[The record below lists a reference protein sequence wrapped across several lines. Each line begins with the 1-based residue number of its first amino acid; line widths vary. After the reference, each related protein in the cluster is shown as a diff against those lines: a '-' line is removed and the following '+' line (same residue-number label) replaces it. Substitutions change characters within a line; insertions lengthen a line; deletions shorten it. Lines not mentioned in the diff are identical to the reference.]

1 VNGMYTITITLPRAG
16 TDTDAEVCERPDV
29 ESTVNALGETLA
41 VRLAPGRTVRWQIRC
56 PSGRDT
62 AGQITVHDPANTE
75 PDVHRHLQ
83 TVRQVLTEEATDAA
97 HT

>member
-1 VNGMYTITITLPRAG
+1 MNAMYTLTITVPGA
-16 TDTDAEVCERPDV
+16 DAETSLQPDV
-29 ESTVNALGETLA
+29 ESTVDALCDALT
-41 VRLAPGRTVRWQIRC
+41 VWIAPGRTVRWEIGC

-62 AGQITVHDPANTE
+62 AGQITIHDPANTE

-83 TVRQVLTEEATDAA
+83 TVRQVLTEEDTDAA

>member
-1 VNGMYTITITLPRAG
+1 VNDVYTMTISVPG
-16 TDTDAEVCERPDV
+16 TDTETSLQQNV
-29 ESTVNALGETLA
+29 ESTLDALRDALA
-41 VRLAPGRTVRWQIRC
+41 LWIEPGRTVRWEIRC

-62 AGQITVHDPANTE
+62 AGQITIHDPANTA

>member
-1 VNGMYTITITLPRAG
+1 VNSMYTLTITAPGA
-16 TDTDAEVCERPDV
+16 DAETTLQPDV
-29 ESTVNALGETLA
+29 DSTVDALGDALA
-41 VRLAPGRTVRWQIRC
+41 VWIAPGRTVRWEIGC

-83 TVRQVLTEEATDAA
+83 TVRQVLTEEATDA
-97 HT
+97 TLT

>member
-1 VNGMYTITITLPRAG
+1 MNAMYTITISVLG
-16 TDTDAEVCERPDV
+16 TDAETSLREDV
-29 ESTVNALGETLA
+29 QSTMDVLRDGLDQWVE
-41 VRLAPGRTVRWQIRC
+41 PGRKVRWEIGC

-97 HT
+97 RT